1 MQTSYLNQPEEISY
15 EDNCVFHFD
24 HVSFRYQNDQMDT
37 IQDVSFCIPKNKR
50 IGIIGGTGSGKST
63 LVHLMGRF
71 YDASSGKIL
80 YKGVDISHVDLK
92 KLHEEVVLVP
102 QQAVLFKGTIAQN
115 LRWGKKD
122 ASEAEMMEA
131 CRNAQMA
138 DFAEEKGLD
147 YEIAQNG
154 LNLSGGQRQ
163 RLTIARALVAKA
175 EVLILDASSSAL
187 DYATEAALRKAI
199 AQNYECTLITISQR
213 VSSLMDCDMILV
225 MDEGKLV
232 GMGTHEE
239 LMKNCVIYQ
248 KISASQIREVEA

>member
-1 MQTSYLNQPEEISY
+1 M
-15 EDNCVFHFD
+15 
-24 HVSFRYQNDQMDT
+24 
-37 IQDVSFCIPKNKR
+37 
-50 IGIIGGTGSGKST
+50 
-63 LVHLMGRF
+63 
-71 YDASSGKIL
+71 
-80 YKGVDISHVDLK
+80 
-92 KLHEEVVLVP
+92 
-102 QQAVLFKGTIAQN
+102 
-115 LRWGKKD
+115 
-122 ASEAEMMEA
+122 
-131 CRNAQMA
+131 
-138 DFAEEKGLD
+138 
-147 YEIAQNG
+147 
-154 LNLSGGQRQ
+154 NLSGGQRQ